1 MSTYE
6 QKPNSF
12 SLFKNEQKQE
22 EKQPDYSGTM
32 TDASGKQFRISA
44 WVNEAK
50 STGKKYLGGLISE
63 MQPSQTKPV
72 TPPKEDTSFSD
83 DLPF

>member
-12 SLFKNEQKQE
+12 SLFKNEQKTE
-22 EKQPDYSGTM
+22 DKQPDYSGTM

-44 WVNEAK
+44 WVNTAK
-50 STGKKYLGGLISE
+50 SSGKNYLGGLISE
-63 MQPSQTKPV
+63 MPPAQTKPV
-72 TPPKEDTSFSD
+72 TPPQADLAD

>member
-12 SLFKNEQKQE
+12 SLFKNEQKTE
-22 EKQPDYSGTM
+22 DKQPDYSGTM
-32 TDASGKQFRISA
+32 TDASGKQFRVSA

-63 MQPSQTKPV
+63 MQPTQTKPV
-72 TPPKEDTSFSD
+72 QAPEESS

>member
-12 SLFKNEQKQE
+12 SLFKNEQKTE
-22 EKQPDYSGTM
+22 DKQPDYSGTM
-32 TDASGKQFRISA
+32 TDEKGKQFRISA
-44 WVNEAK
+44 WVNTAK
-50 STGKKYLGGLISE
+50 STGKNYLGGLISE
-63 MQPSQTKPV
+63 MQPMQTKPV
-72 TPPKEDTSFSD
+72 QAPGESK

>member
-12 SLFKNEQKQE
+12 SLFKNKQKTE
-22 EKQPDYSGTM
+22 DKQPDYSGTM

-44 WVNEAK
+44 WVNKAK
-50 STGKKYLGGLISE
+50 SSGENYLGGLISE
-63 MQPSQTKPV
+63 MPPAQTKPV
-72 TPPKEDTSFSD
+72 TPPQADLAD

>member
-12 SLFKNEQKQE
+12 SLFKNEQKTE
-22 EKQPDYSGTM
+22 DKQPDYSGTM
-32 TDASGKQFRISA
+32 TDASGKQFRVSA

-63 MQPSQTKPV
+63 MQPTQTKPAKA
-72 TPPKEDTSFSD
+72 PEESS

>member
-12 SLFKNEQKQE
+12 SLFKNEQKTE
-22 EKQPDYSGTM
+22 DKQPDYSGTM
-32 TDASGKQFRISA
+32 TDEKGKQFRISA

-63 MQPSQTKPV
+63 MQPVQTKPV
-72 TPPKEDTSFSD
+72 TPPSAEAND